1 MYYILQI
8 QASKEKWKSKLLEGL
23 VQIHLQQY
31 LVQVNRSLTSSYKVR
46 FSEKNT
52 EIRNLSFI
60 DINQLLAICQS
71 VPPFFKWVNQFF

>member
-52 EIRNLSFI
+52 EIRNHSFI
-60 DINQLLAICQS
+60 DINQFLAVCQS
-71 VPPFFKWVNQFF
+71 VSPFFNWVSRFF